1 MTCNGRGLPL
11 APTGTFGEKVA
22 GVRFRSWLPSSCLH
36 PTMQPHVP
44 LVFDVIDTWT
54 GRSVGGCRY
63 HSTHPGGRNFELAP
77 VNAYEAEGR
86 RLARFEP
93 LGHTPGRPTTFA
105 PVISAEYPLTL
116 DLRLWP

>member
-1 MTCNGRGLPL
+1 
-11 APTGTFGEKVA
+11 V
-22 GVRFRSWLPSSCLH
+22 
-36 PTMQPHVP
+36 QPHVP

-77 VNAYEAEGR
+77 VNSYEAEGR